1 MIVNYDL
8 NKCCNG
14 NGNGNGN
21 GSLNTVTLQ
30 LEKRNYSQQELEALL
45 TEETIDGLI
54 DGSLRVL
61 IEINDDE
68 VPDAFIEE
76 TIEAKL

>member
-30 LEKRNYSQQELEALL
+30 LEKRDYSKQELEALL
-45 TEETIDGLI
+45 TEEIIDGLI

-61 IEINDDE
+61 IEINDDTI
-68 VPDAFIEE
+68 PDAFIEE
-76 TIEAKL
+76 PEEGEL